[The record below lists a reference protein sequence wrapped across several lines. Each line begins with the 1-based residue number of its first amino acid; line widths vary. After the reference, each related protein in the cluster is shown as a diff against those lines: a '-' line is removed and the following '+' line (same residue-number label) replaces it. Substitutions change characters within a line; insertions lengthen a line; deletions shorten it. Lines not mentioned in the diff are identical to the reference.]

1 MTKALSLEALRKDG
15 QAFTE
20 EISRESYLAHAGHKS
35 SAEFRPIYDRYAHIL
50 GDEALAFTLELFK
63 DSSKGSEE
71 RRSASLLLE
80 WQLESQSS
88 RSLAELDEREI
99 AWESSAWIETPDGER
114 VQYQAAAIEIANE
127 RDRSR
132 RLALD
137 AARTALVEREH
148 APMRLERIQREKDYI
163 ESLGIAPSYN
173 AAFEEITGV
182 SLRGLAA
189 ECAAFLRETQPI
201 WDESLP
207 YYLKKSLGISPR
219 EATRSDALALLRAS
233 EYDFAFPGNTLQD
246 SVSRQLRE
254 MNVDPAAGGR
264 IIYDVGD
271 RPGKRA
277 RAFCAPTKVPEE
289 VYLVLR
295 PHGGQSDYTTLLHEA
310 GHALHFANM
319 RQDYPF
325 EFRWLG
331 DNSVTESYAMLFDH
345 RMQDRGWLLRYTEV
359 GSSKV
364 DSFLRLAGFE
374 ELHYIRRYCAKLIYE
389 VEAYGDSADWRS
401 LPDLY
406 VDTLTRAT
414 NFQYQAA
421 DAFVDFDPRF
431 YSTRYLRAWQLQ
443 ALLNESLV
451 SRFDQDWFRNP
462 STGPFMINELWGE
475 GQRETAE
482 DLATRVAIG
491 EKGLSFAP
499 LVRNIEKLLG
509 S

>member
-1 MTKALSLEALRKDG
+1 MNDLTLDRLRRDG

-20 EISRESYLAHAGHKS
+20 EISRESYLAHSGHKPV
-35 SAEFRPIYDRYAHIL
+35 AEFKPIYDKYSHIL
-50 GDEALAFTLELFK
+50 GDDALSLTLETFK
-63 DSSKGSEE
+63 DTVQGTEE
-71 RRSASLLLE
+71 RRSAAMLLE
-80 WQLESQSS
+80 WQLESQAS

-99 AWESSAWIETPDGER
+99 AWESSAYIEISDGTR

-127 RDRSR
+127 TNRPR

-137 AARTALVEREH
+137 EARAALVDREH
-148 APMRLERIQREKDYI
+148 APMRLERLQREKDYI

-173 AAFEEITGV
+173 SAFEEITGV
-182 SLRGLAA
+182 PLARLA
-189 ECAAFLRETQPI
+189 SDCAAFLRDSQSM
-201 WDESLP
+201 WDETLP
-207 YYLKKSLGISPR
+207 YYLRKSLGITAG

-233 EYDFAFPGNTLQD
+233 EYDAAFPGATLQD
-246 SVSRQLRE
+246 SVARQLRE
-254 MNVDPAAGGR
+254 MNVDPTANGR
-264 IIYDVGD
+264 IVYDVGD

-277 RAFCAPTKVPEE
+277 RAFCAPTRVPEE

-295 PHGGQSDYTTLLHEA
+295 PHGGQSDYTTLMHEA
-310 GHALHFANM
+310 GHALHFANV

-325 EFRWLG
+325 EYRWLG

-345 RMQDRGWLLRYTEV
+345 RMQDRGWLLRYTEL
-359 GSSKV
+359 GSRV
-364 DSFLRLAGFE
+364 DEFLRLAGFE

-389 VEAYGDSADWRS
+389 VEAYGDKANWNQ

-414 NFQYQAA
+414 NFQYRPA
-421 DAFVDFDPRF
+421 DAFVDFDPRY

-443 ALLNESLV
+443 ALLDESLV
-451 SRFDQDWFRNP
+451 TRFDVDWYRNP
-462 STGPFMINELWGE
+462 AAGPWMVQELWAE

-482 DLATRVAIG
+482 ELASRVTTPG
-491 EKGLSFAP
+491 GTLSFGP
-499 LVRNIEKLLG
+499 LLRNIERLLG

>member
-1 MTKALSLEALRKDG
+1 VLGEDALALALEA
-15 QAFTE
+15 
-20 EISRESYLAHAGHKS
+20 
-35 SAEFRPIYDRYAHIL
+35 
-50 GDEALAFTLELFK
+50 FK
-63 DSSKGSEE
+63 DSEKGTEE
-71 RRSASLLLE
+71 HRSASMLLE
-80 WQLESQSS
+80 WQLESQAS

-99 AWESSAWIETPDGER
+99 AWESSAYIETADGQR

-127 RDRSR
+127 KDRSR

-137 AARTALVEREH
+137 DARASLVEREH
-148 APMRLERIQREKDYI
+148 SPMRLERLQREKEYI

-173 AAFEEITGV
+173 SAFEEITGV
-182 SLRGLAA
+182 SLDRLAA
-189 ECAAFLRETQPI
+189 DCAEFLRDSQPM
-201 WDESLP
+201 WDETLP
-207 YYLKKSLGISPR
+207 HYLRKSLGITPG

-233 EYDFAFPGNTLQD
+233 EYDSAFPGGPLQ
-246 SVSRQLRE
+246 SSIARQLTE

-264 IIYDVGD
+264 IIYDVGE

-277 RAFCAPTKVPEE
+277 RAFCAPTRVPEE

-310 GHALHFANM
+310 GHALHFANV

-325 EFRWLG
+325 EYRWLG

-345 RMQDRGWLLRYTEV
+345 RMKDRGWLLRYTEI
-359 GSSKV
+359 GHARV
-364 DSFLRLAGFE
+364 DDFLRLAGFE

-389 VEAYGDSADWRS
+389 VEAYGDNAKWSE
-401 LPDLY
+401 LPGLY

-414 NFQYQAA
+414 NFQYRPA
-421 DAFVDFDPRF
+421 DAFVDFDPRY

-451 SRFDQDWFRNP
+451 SRFDIDWYRNP
-462 STGPFMINELWGE
+462 SAGPWMINELWAE

-482 DLATRVAIG
+482 ELSARVTG
-491 EKGLSFAP
+491 NGDRLSFGP
-499 LVRNIEKLLG
+499 LLRNIEKLLA